1 MSIVFIFKEVCHRF
15 FYIFLCFCVTF
26 FCVFT
31 QKEVFLAYAVTDF
44 FVYLR
49 MPPYFS
55 FTTPTEVF
63 FVYFYLCL
71 FVTFFFWLPVCV
83 IHFFFFFASGLSSF
97 AYFLFLFYILFFCFI
112 LVTSPFIFFSV
123 CLPQLVEFFFSIAQS
138 AESPFITVQYF
149 PTIIPAFFFSASFL
163 VSTFFFLQCP
173 AVFSIFVL
181 LDIISVNIL
190 VGSRKFFYFIF
201 FFLGTVFSSPEVMHQ
216 LILSFFLFVFY
227 ELFLFFNLLFNQ
239 KRAAF
244 PLQNV

>member
-1 MSIVFIFKEVCHRF
+1 MSIVFIFKEVSHRF

-83 IHFFFFFASGLSSF
+83 IHFFFFCFRF
-97 AYFLFLFYILFFCFI
+97 VFFC
-112 LVTSPFIFFSV
+112 LFS
-123 CLPQLVEFFFSIAQS
+123 F
-138 AESPFITVQYF
+138 
-149 PTIIPAFFFSASFL
+149 
-163 VSTFFFLQCP
+163 
-173 AVFSIFVL
+173 FVL
-181 LDIISVNIL
+181 
-190 VGSRKFFYFIF
+190 Y
-201 FFLGTVFSSPEVMHQ
+201 
-216 LILSFFLFVFY
+216 SFFLFHSCNKPFY
-227 ELFLFFNLLFNQ
+227 FFFSLFAPTCGIFFFNC
-239 KRAAF
+239 A
-244 PLQNV
+244 VS